1 MVGTTP
7 TPERRWSAF
16 HSDGA
21 QCVQATTTHDC
32 PHTHR
37 YEHATHKDATEVT
50 MSTPPQAGQ
59 AVRDPRGRIGITTDA
74 PRAKSPRIGVMFIGA
89 NYSVLAQVDE
99 LTVIQIVEATS

>member
-1 MVGTTP
+1 MADP
-7 TPERRWSAF
+7 TSSRERTWEAF

-21 QCVQATTTHDC
+21 QCAQATTTHDC
-32 PHTHR
+32 PHSHR
-37 YEHATHKDATEVT
+37 YEHATREEATEVT
-50 MSTPPQAGQ
+50 MSTPTQAGQ